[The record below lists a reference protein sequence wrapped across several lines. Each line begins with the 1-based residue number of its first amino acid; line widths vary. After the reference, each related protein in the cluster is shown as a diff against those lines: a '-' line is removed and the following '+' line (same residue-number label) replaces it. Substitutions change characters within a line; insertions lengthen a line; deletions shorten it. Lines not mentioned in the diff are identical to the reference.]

1 MNNGRKIRPAGRYQ
15 VWLAGIMAGLFW
27 LSCGEAMG
35 GIYRWLA
42 PDGVV
47 SYGENPPGDARQ
59 IRSISGSASVSAATP
74 SVAEGTHPLPVAAP
88 PKSAAPS
95 GRAGGEVAML
105 RAQLAVARLQLVHAV
120 QAYEQGKSVRTGN
133 EHNYVRY
140 LDRVRQLRAAVRA
153 ARLRVLLLSR
163 QLAQAEAGPGTGG
176 GG

>member
-1 MNNGRKIRPAGRYQ
+1 
-15 VWLAGIMAGLFW
+15 
-27 LSCGEAMG
+27 
-35 GIYRWLA
+35 
-42 PDGVV
+42 
-47 SYGENPPGDARQ
+47 
-59 IRSISGSASVSAATP
+59 
-74 SVAEGTHPLPVAAP
+74 
-88 PKSAAPS
+88 
-95 GRAGGEVAML
+95 ML